1 MSKFKEKLAELQSK
15 IKSLDEIDVN
25 VQTKEDFIKF
35 YNQYWPQIKD
45 VLVFV
50 KDRKITRKRAD
61 KKLQDVIE
69 AGDKV
74 YATLNDPTKLAA
86 ALDNF
91 GDMLDNI
98 ENKLDK
104 AISVLNFVD
113 RLFKEDTNFDDLLEK
128 TIEVLTKV
136 NDILEDLSEK
146 VDALEGK

>member
-1 MSKFKEKLAELQSK
+1 MSKFKERLAELQAK
-15 IKSLDEIDVN
+15 IKNLDEINVD

-61 KKLQDVIE
+61 KKIQDVIT
-69 AGDKV
+69 AGDQV
-74 YATLNDPTKLAA
+74 YATLNDPTKLEA

-91 GDMLDNI
+91 GEMLDNI

-113 RLFKEDTNFDDLLEK
+113 KLFKEDTNFDDLLEK
-128 TIEVLTKV
+128 TVAVLTKV
-136 NDILEDLSEK
+136 NNVLEDLSEK
-146 VDALEGK
+146 VDDLKG

>member
-1 MSKFKEKLAELQSK
+1 MSKFKERLAELKEK
-15 IKSLDEIDVN
+15 IKNLDEINVD
-25 VQTKEDFIKF
+25 VQTKEDFITF

-50 KDRKITRKRAD
+50 RDRKITRKRAD
-61 KKLQDVIE
+61 KKIQDVID

-74 YATLNDPTKLAA
+74 YATLNDPTKLQAS
-86 ALDNF
+86 LDNF

-113 RLFKEDTNFDDLLEK
+113 KLFKEDTNFDNLLEK
-128 TIEVLTKV
+128 TIEVLNKV

-146 VDALEGK
+146 VDALDGK